1 MLAIIHLITNS
12 IFTVTSIIGIVTI
25 INKFGVLCKVID
37 ENKKDGYKIG
47 FDKLMLD
54 SIDEINRC
62 VDSVTF
68 IAVGA
73 NKIFVISYD
82 IITGNK
88 FIKKDKDGKI
98 IICTKS
104 KLDSSYKTKINE
116 LNSRVKK
123 YQDELHKIKKNKV
136 EKDGSLNSSSNST
149 YSNVSDDSSL
159 LSEKKSNK
167 DDDSSDSSISSSD
180 SSEDED
186 NDNDKDKGKNKD
198 NVKNND
204 KNKDNDFSLE

>member
-25 INKFGVLCKVID
+25 INKFGILCKVID
-37 ENKKDGYKIG
+37 ENKNDGYKLG

-62 VDSVTF
+62 VDSITF
-68 IAVGA
+68 IAVGI

-82 IITGNK
+82 IMIGNK

-98 IICTKS
+98 IICTKT

-123 YQDELHKIKKNKV
+123 YQDELNKIKKNKI
-136 EKDGSLNSSSNST
+136 ENDRSSNNSSNST
-149 YSNVSDDSSL
+149 YSDVSDDSDDSSI
-159 LSEKKSNK
+159 LSEKKSKKSNK
-167 DDDSSDSSISSSD
+167 DNDSSDSSVSSTQ

-186 NDNDKDKGKNKD
+186 DGKDKEKNKE
-198 NVKNND
+198 
-204 KNKDNDFSLE
+204 KDNDFSLE

>member
-25 INKFGVLCKVID
+25 INKFGILCKIID
-37 ENKKDGYKIG
+37 ENKNDGYKLG

-62 VDSVTF
+62 VDSITF
-68 IAVGA
+68 ISVRI

-82 IITGNK
+82 IIIGNK
-88 FIKKDKDGKI
+88 FIKKDKGGKV

-104 KLDSSYKTKINE
+104 NLDSSYKTKINE

-123 YQDELHKIKKNKV
+123 YQDELNKIKKNKI
-136 EKDGSLNSSSNST
+136 ENDGPSNNSSNST
-149 YSNVSDDSSL
+149 YSDVSDDSDDSSI
-159 LSEKKSNK
+159 LSEKKSK
-167 DDDSSDSSISSSD
+167 KS
-180 SSEDED
+180 
-186 NDNDKDKGKNKD
+186 NKD
-198 NVKNND
+198 NDSSVSSVSSTESSEGED
-204 KNKDNDFSLE
+204 DEKNKEKENDFSLE